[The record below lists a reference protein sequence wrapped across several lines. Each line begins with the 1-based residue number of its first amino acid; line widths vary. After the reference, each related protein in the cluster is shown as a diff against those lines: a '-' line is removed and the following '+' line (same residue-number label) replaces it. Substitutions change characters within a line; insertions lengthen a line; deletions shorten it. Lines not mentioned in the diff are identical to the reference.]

1 MLSVVQKMAR
11 TLKKMNGFLQTNGFD
26 NIRILHNNAFEECGI
41 AICGTRGWLCP
52 NERSFTPEDEKIY
65 KREQIRL
72 RLSLDAAMKA
82 GAEDI
87 IVMMHFPPVNE
98 KREPSAFTEIL
109 GEYPVKRV
117 VYGHLHGAANH
128 KNALRG
134 ERDGIHYELVAA
146 DYLDFCPKRIL

>member
-1 MLSVVQKMAR
+1 MAF
-11 TLKKMNGFLQTNGFD
+11 LKNDAVPWEKSF
-26 NIRILHNNAFEECGI
+26 
-41 AICGTRGWLCP
+41 ICGTRGWLCP

-134 ERDGIHYELVAA
+134 ERNGIIYELVAA